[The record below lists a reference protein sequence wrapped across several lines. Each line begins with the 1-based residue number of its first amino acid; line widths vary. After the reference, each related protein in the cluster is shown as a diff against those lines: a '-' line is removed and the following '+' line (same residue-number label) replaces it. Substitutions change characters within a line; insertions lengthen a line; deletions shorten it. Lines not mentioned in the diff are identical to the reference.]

1 MSTPLYKCANCGA
14 IIHRLNIRCGYCNHW
29 NVDPTNPQDPP
40 SAATPQAAPA
50 PAAARPPAPAP
61 APAPSP
67 APAPAPVAA
76 PVPAPVAAAPA
87 TAAVAASPLR
97 RLFGS
102 KPEIAAPAPALAIPA
117 PAIAERRPVGVASGT
132 KTRPSKEPVALAS
145 KSRVLKSVVTEADA
159 APEWD
164 RGRKLFNSRS
174 APSSHEDEELLA
186 RVQAVMAV
194 AYWVATSDDDEE
206 MNDDEYDAI
215 VDTFAELLGEEVDE
229 EELEA
234 TIAAWDEAIEEDEDA
249 FVAEAVEA
257 IGAGPMRRQALEIA
271 TVVAAADDDLSDIE
285 EETLAE
291 LAIALGYG
299 DRESE
304 RIIKRALSNLD
315 E

>member
-29 NVDPTNPQDPP
+29 NVDPANPQDPP
-40 SAATPQAAPA
+40 SVATPQAAPA
-50 PAAARPPAPAP
+50 PAALRPPAPP
-61 APAPSP
+61 P

-87 TAAVAASPLR
+87 PAAVAASPLR

-102 KPEIAAPAPALAIPA
+102 KPEIAAPATA
-117 PAIAERRPVGVASGT
+117 PAIAAPTNAERRPVGIVPGGKA
-132 KTRPSKEPVALAS
+132 RPPKEPVALAS
-145 KSRVLKSVVTEADA
+145 KSRVLKSVVAEADA
-159 APEWD
+159 APEWN

-304 RIIKRALSNLD
+304 RIIKRALSDLD